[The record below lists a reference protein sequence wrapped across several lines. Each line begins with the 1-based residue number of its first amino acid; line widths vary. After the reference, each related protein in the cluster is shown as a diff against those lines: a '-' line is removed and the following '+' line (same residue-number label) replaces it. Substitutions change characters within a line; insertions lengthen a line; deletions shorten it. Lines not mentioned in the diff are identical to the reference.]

1 MGYRG
6 GDLVTKQLRQAVA
19 TPTHA
24 LVSNGTSAD
33 SSLGYA
39 TLAQLKTALGLP
51 ANLAITTTNPVNGS
65 IAVWQSGQLTITD
78 QNTTE
83 TLTDGGNF

>member
-1 MGYRG
+1 MSN
-6 GDLVTKQLRQAVA
+6 KPLRQPVA

-24 LVSNGTSAD
+24 LVTDGTGAD

-39 TLAQLKTALGLP
+39 TLAQLKAALGLP
-51 ANLAITTTNPVNGS
+51 PNLVITTTNPINGS
-65 IAVWQSGQLTITD
+65 VPIWDNGQLTITD
-78 QNTTE
+78 QTTKA

>member
-1 MGYRG
+1 MSN
-6 GDLVTKQLRQAVA
+6 KPLRQPVA

-24 LVSNGTSAD
+24 LVSNGTSID

-51 ANLAITTTNPVNGS
+51 ANLVITTTNPVNGS
-65 IAVWQSGQLTITD
+65 VPIWNNGQLTITD
-78 QNTTE
+78 QTTE
-83 TLTDGGNF
+83 NTLADGGNF